1 MLTKKEI
8 GASMDEIYTKLF
20 KTFVTGSETRRY
32 EQLSGKLLK
41 RILLKRIL
49 LKRILY
55 LTSYYSPKLLL
66 FIVFRRSVFIG

>member
-1 MLTKKEI
+1 MLTKKEV
-8 GASMDEIYTKLF
+8 GALMYEIYTKLF
-20 KTFVTGSETRRY
+20 KTFVRGSETRRY
-32 EQLSGKLLK
+32 EQLSGKM
-41 RILLKRIL
+41 LKRIL